1 MLNERHFF
9 FSFIQFTDL
18 LKPRYNLTHSE
29 EGQNLIHVRQVT
41 ILYNN
46 VKK

>member
-9 FSFIQFTDL
+9 LSFIQFTDL
-18 LKPRYNLTHSE
+18 LKPRYNRTYSE

>member
-18 LKPRYNLTHSE
+18 LKPRYNRTHSE
-29 EGQNLIHVRQVT
+29 EGQNLIHVRQVR